1 MAMEGVRPEQGP
13 PLAVPLS
20 FFFTAPIVLFLA
32 GSLLVYSGAEPLSSR
47 WVPITLA
54 ITHLGTLGFLT
65 TVILGASYQ
74 MIAVVAGAP
83 VPWVRLAHLVHAGL
97 LAGLGAL
104 AGGLATGDRTSL
116 WMALWL
122 LGVTVVGFLVPVSI
136 ALARAPTRS
145 DTVTGMRLALA
156 GFVGVAVAG
165 LVMAYG
171 MLDLA
176 SGLAGARSRWLAAH
190 VGFGLLVWVGGLITS
205 VSWQVIPMFY
215 LTSPIPRWSRLAT
228 LASIGATIVLIAAA
242 LPVRGRS
249 TWVAAATA
257 PAAAAVWLL
266 HPLVI
271 WRALTQRRR
280 RRADGSLLFW
290 RAGLACAPL
299 VFATGLGMLLAR
311 DARWAIAFGWLAIW
325 GWAGM
330 IVHGMLTRIVP
341 FLVWFHHYAP
351 LVGQAPVPS
360 MRDLFPESAVRRG
373 LWLHG
378 ATLLVGCAA
387 LVTGS
392 PSLGVLMGIGLVGT
406 GASLGFALL
415 GTLRAR

>member
-20 FFFTAPIVLFLA
+20 FFFTAPIVLILA
-32 GSLLVYSGAEPLSSR
+32 GALLVYSGGEPLSSR
-47 WVPITLA
+47 WVPTTLA

-65 TVILGASYQ
+65 MVMLGASYQ

-83 VPWVRLAHLVHAGL
+83 VPWVRVAHLVHAAL
-97 LAGLGAL
+97 VAGLGAL
-104 AGGLATGDRTSL
+104 AWGLATGDRTSL

-122 LGVTVVGFLVPVSI
+122 LGGTVVGFLGPVSI
-136 ALARAPTRS
+136 ALGRAPTRS
-145 DTVTGMRLALA
+145 DTVTGMGLALA
-156 GFVGVAVAG
+156 GLAGVVVAG
-165 LVMAYG
+165 FVMAYG
-171 MLDLA
+171 MLDLT
-176 SGLAGARSRWLAAH
+176 SGLAGTRSRWLAAH

-215 LTSPIPRWSRLAT
+215 LTAPLPRWSRLAT
-228 LASIGATIVLIAAA
+228 LLSIGATIVLVCAA
-242 LPVRGRS
+242 LVMRARS

-257 PAAAAVWLL
+257 PAAVAVWLV
-266 HPLVI
+266 HPAVA
-271 WRALTQRRR
+271 WRAIEQRRR

-299 VFATGLGMLLAR
+299 VFVAGVGMLLTR
-311 DARWAIAFGWLAIW
+311 EVRWPVAFGWLALW

-341 FLVWFHHYAP
+341 FLVWFHRYAS
-351 LVGQAPVPS
+351 LVGRAPVPS
-360 MRDLFPESAVRRG
+360 MRELLPESAVRRG

-378 ATLLVGCAA
+378 ATLLIGCAA
-387 LVTGS
+387 LVTDSSWLAG
-392 PSLGVLMGIGLVGT
+392 LMGVGLMGT
-406 GASLGFALL
+406 GAALGSSLF
-415 GTLRAR
+415 GTLRAK